1 MKQLLVV
8 ALCALA
14 ASACSKPAAPEAT
27 GAVAT
32 PPSTV
37 VATYGDNNSKKIT
50 LGELDASMAKELY
63 QFRRQALETMI
74 LRNLVKVDA
83 AKTGKDEDEFLQEM
97 GAQLGPPPSEEE
109 IKAVFEANKDAF
121 QGRPLEAV
129 RPMIE
134 QRMRQEKQK
143 DGMLAYFDGLKK
155 QANVKVSLPE
165 PRVAVAATGP
175 SKGPPEAP
183 VTIVEF
189 SDFQCP
195 YCAQARKV
203 ADQAVTAFAG
213 KVRLVFRDYPLGFH
227 DKAPKAAEAGQ
238 CADEQGKFWPMHDW
252 MFEHQD
258 KLDPAGL
265 KEGAKIAGVDQAKFD
280 GCLDSGK
287 FADKVKASTKAG
299 QEAGVSGTPAF
310 FINGRLISGAQ
321 PFDKF
326 KEMIDQELEAK

>member
-1 MKQLLVV
+1 MKQLLVAAAFV
-8 ALCALA
+8 LAL
-14 ASACSKPAAPEAT
+14 SACSKPAAPPDAP
-27 GAVAT
+27 GAISS

-37 VATYGDNNSKKIT
+37 VATYADKKIT
-50 LGELDASMAKELY
+50 LAELDASMVKELY
-63 QFRRQALETMI
+63 QLRRQALETMI
-74 LRNLVKVDA
+74 LRSLVQADA
-83 AKTGKDEDEFLQEM
+83 AKVGKGEEDFLRDM
-97 GAQLGPPPSEEE
+97 SANLAPPPSEEE
-109 IKAVFEANKDAF
+109 VKAIYEANKDAF
-121 QGRPLEAV
+121 QGRPLLEV

-134 QRMRQEKQK
+134 QRLRQEKEK
-143 DGMLAYFDGLKK
+143 EGLLAYFEGLKK

-175 SKGPPEAP
+175 SKGPEGAP

-195 YCAQARKV
+195 YCAQARKI
-203 ADQAVTAFAG
+203 ADQVVTAFAG
-213 KVRLVFRDYPLGFH
+213 KVRLVFRDYPLSFH
-227 DKAPKAAEAGQ
+227 DKAAKAAEAGL

-258 KLDPAGL
+258 KLDLAGL
-265 KEGAKIAGVDQAKFD
+265 KEGAKTAGVDQAKFD

-326 KEMIDQELEAK
+326 KEMIEQELAPK